1 MSPPKRPAEST
12 EALRASLIDHARR
25 LIARD
30 GAAALTMRALAAEAD
45 CAVGLPYKVF
55 TDRHDLVVQICHA
68 EFQRLGDACDEL
80 ATRAGTATVG
90 ANLAWFADLLLGSP
104 AVTLAHEVFADE
116 TLAKAVT
123 ARVHETGIGPAAFE
137 TVLAR
142 YLAAEKQNGRRR
154 PRHRREGLRLRPRRR
169 HPQPHHVRRRLAS
182 AHTPPAQTKARRHRH
197 RHRPQTLTHRFG
209 DTHAAIRSRH
219 GPRAVR
225 G

>member
-12 EALRASLIDHARR
+12 DALRASLIDHARH

-68 EFQRLGDACDEL
+68 EFTRLGEAYAEL
-80 ATRAGTATVG
+80 ATRAGNGTVG
-90 ANLAWFADLLLGSP
+90 ANLAWFADLLLSSP
-104 AVTLAHEVFADE
+104 AVALAHEVFADE

-142 YLAAEKQNGRRR
+142 YIAAEKRTGRVA
-154 PRHRREGLRLRPRRR
+154 PDIDEKAFGFVLAGAIHNLIMSGEAW
-169 HPQPHHVRRRLAS
+169 PQPTRRQLKR
-182 AHTPPAQTKARRHRH
+182 
-197 RHRPQTLTHRFG
+197 TL
-209 DTHAAIRSRH
+209 DAIAAAIAPH
-219 GPRAVR
+219 P
-225 G
+225 